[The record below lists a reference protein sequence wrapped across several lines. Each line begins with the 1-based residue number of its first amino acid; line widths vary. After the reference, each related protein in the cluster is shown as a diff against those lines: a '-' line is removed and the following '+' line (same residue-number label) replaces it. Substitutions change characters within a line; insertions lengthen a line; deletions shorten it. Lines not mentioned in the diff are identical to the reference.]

1 LNKIQI
7 HHETQD
13 NIDAIDLLNREAF
26 GSEDEPKLIKQ
37 LRERNE
43 LLISLVAMY
52 GDSLVGYVCA
62 SRVFVEGT
70 DYSIAGIGPLAVSE
84 SHRKQ
89 GIGAMLMKE
98 VIEQLRT
105 DGCIAAVLLGDPN
118 YYPRFGFHTASQFK
132 LDNEYN
138 ATDAFMAMELQPT
151 SLDAISGVVQY
162 SPAFSLCD
170 S

>member
-1 LNKIQI
+1 MNKILI

-52 GDSLVGYVCA
+52 DDNLEGYVCA
-62 SRVFVEGT
+62 SRVFVEGK

-89 GIGAMLMKE
+89 GIGAMLMNE
-98 VIEQLRT
+98 VIEQLRA
-105 DGCIAAVLLGDPN
+105 DGCIAAVLLGDPK
-118 YYPRFGFHTASQFK
+118 YYPRFGFHPASQFK

-138 ATDAFMAMELQPT
+138 AGDAFMAMELQPG
-151 SLDAISGVVQY
+151 SLRKLSGTVQY
-162 SPAFSLCD
+162 SPAFALCD